1 MQQIKKKKKAQRLE
15 KLAWILDSVI
25 PIPGTNWRIGLDGL
39 IGLIPGVGD
48 ISAGAISTYILYQA
62 LRMGVPTMVV
72 GRMLLNIVMESVVGV
87 IPFFGDIF
95 DFAFKSNK
103 RNVELLREYVDQP
116 DTVKRRSTF
125 TVIITIVGFLLVL
138 GLLVWGMFSLIAAL
152 IHAL

>member
-1 MQQIKKKKKAQRLE
+1 MQQITKQEKAQRLE

-48 ISAGAISTYILYQA
+48 ISAGVISTYILYQA

-95 DFAFKSNK
+95 DFAFKANK

>member
-1 MQQIKKKKKAQRLE
+1 MQQITKQEKAQRLE

-95 DFAFKSNK
+95 DFAFKANK

-125 TVIITIVGFLLVL
+125 TVIITVLGFLLFL

-152 IHAL
+152 IRAL

>member
-1 MQQIKKKKKAQRLE
+1 MQQITKQEKAQRLE

-48 ISAGAISTYILYQA
+48 IIAGAMSTYILYQA
-62 LRMGVPTMVV
+62 LRMGGPTMVV

-95 DFAFKSNK
+95 DFAFKANK

>member
-1 MQQIKKKKKAQRLE
+1 MQQITKQEKAQRLE
-15 KLAWILDSVI
+15 KMAWVLDSII

-39 IGLIPGVGD
+39 IGLVPGIGD

-125 TVIITIVGFLLVL
+125 TVIITVLGFLLFL

-152 IHAL
+152 IRAL

>member
-1 MQQIKKKKKAQRLE
+1 MQQITKQEKAQRLE

-125 TVIITIVGFLLVL
+125 TVVLTILGVL
-138 GLLVWGMFSLIAAL
+138 ALIVALVWGMISLIAWLIQAL
-152 IHAL
+152 

>member
-1 MQQIKKKKKAQRLE
+1 MQQITKQEKMQRLE
-15 KLAWILDSVI
+15 KLAWVLDSVI

-39 IGLIPGVGD
+39 IGLVPGVGD

-72 GRMLLNIVMESVVGV
+72 GRMLLNIVMESVIGV

-103 RNVELLREYVDQP
+103 RNVALLREYVDQP
-116 DTVKRRSTF
+116 ETVKRRSTF
-125 TVIITIVGFLLVL
+125 TVIITIVGFLLLL

>member
-1 MQQIKKKKKAQRLE
+1 
-15 KLAWILDSVI
+15 
-25 PIPGTNWRIGLDGL
+25 
-39 IGLIPGVGD
+39 
-48 ISAGAISTYILYQA
+48 
-62 LRMGVPTMVV
+62 MGVPTMVV

>member
-1 MQQIKKKKKAQRLE
+1 MQQITKQEKAQRLE

-72 GRMLLNIVMESVVGV
+72 GRMLLNIVIESVVGV

-95 DFAFKSNK
+95 DFAFKANK

>member
-1 MQQIKKKKKAQRLE
+1 MQQITKQEKAQRLE

-95 DFAFKSNK
+95 DFAFKANK

>member
-1 MQQIKKKKKAQRLE
+1 LE

-95 DFAFKSNK
+95 DFAFKANK

>member
-1 MQQIKKKKKAQRLE
+1 MQQITKQEKAQRLE

-72 GRMLLNIVMESVVGV
+72 GRMLLIIVMESVVGV

>member
-1 MQQIKKKKKAQRLE
+1 MQQITKQEKAQRLE

>member
-1 MQQIKKKKKAQRLE
+1 
-15 KLAWILDSVI
+15 
-25 PIPGTNWRIGLDGL
+25 
-39 IGLIPGVGD
+39 
-48 ISAGAISTYILYQA
+48 
-62 LRMGVPTMVV
+62 MGVPTMVV

-95 DFAFKSNK
+95 DFAFKANK

>member
-1 MQQIKKKKKAQRLE
+1 MQQITKQEKAQHLE

-95 DFAFKSNK
+95 DFAFKANK

>member
-1 MQQIKKKKKAQRLE
+1 MQQITKQEKVQRLE

-95 DFAFKSNK
+95 DFAFKANK

>member
-1 MQQIKKKKKAQRLE
+1 MQQITKQEKAQRLE
-15 KLAWILDSVI
+15 KLAWVLDSII

-72 GRMLLNIVMESVVGV
+72 GRMLLNIVMESVIGV
-87 IPFFGDIF
+87 IPFFGDLF
-95 DFAFKSNK
+95 DFAFKANK

-125 TVIITIVGFLLVL
+125 TVMLTVLGFLLIL

>member
-1 MQQIKKKKKAQRLE
+1 MQQITRQEKAQQLE
-15 KLAWILDSVI
+15 RLAWILDSVI

-48 ISAGAISTYILYQA
+48 ISAGVISTYILYQA

-72 GRMLLNIVMESVVGV
+72 GRMLLNIVLESVVGV
-87 IPFFGDIF
+87 IPFIGDIF
-95 DFAFKSNK
+95 DFAFKANK

-125 TVIITIVGFLLVL
+125 TVMLTVLGFLLIL

>member
-1 MQQIKKKKKAQRLE
+1 MQQITKQEKAQRLE
-15 KLAWILDSVI
+15 KLAWVLDSII

-39 IGLIPGVGD
+39 IGLGPGVGD
-48 ISAGAISTYILYQA
+48 ISAGVISTYILYQA

-72 GRMLLNIVMESVVGV
+72 GRMLLNIVMESVIGV
-87 IPFFGDIF
+87 IPFFGDLF
-95 DFAFKSNK
+95 DFAFKANK

-125 TVIITIVGFLLVL
+125 TVMLTVLGFLLIL

>member
-1 MQQIKKKKKAQRLE
+1 MQQITKQEKAQRLE

-95 DFAFKSNK
+95 DFAFKANK
-103 RNVELLREYVDQP
+103 RNVELLREYVDKP

>member
-1 MQQIKKKKKAQRLE
+1 MQQITKQEKAQRLE

-125 TVIITIVGFLLVL
+125 TVIITVLGFLLFL

-152 IHAL
+152 IRAL

>member
-1 MQQIKKKKKAQRLE
+1 MQQITKQEKAQRLE

-39 IGLIPGVGD
+39 IGLIPGVGY

-95 DFAFKSNK
+95 DFAFKANK

>member
-1 MQQIKKKKKAQRLE
+1 MQQITKQEKAQRLE
-15 KLAWILDSVI
+15 KMAWVLDSII

-39 IGLIPGVGD
+39 IGLVPGIGD

>member
-1 MQQIKKKKKAQRLE
+1 MQQITKQEKAQRLE

-95 DFAFKSNK
+95 DFAFKANK
-103 RNVELLREYVDQP
+103 RTVELLREYVDQP

>member
-1 MQQIKKKKKAQRLE
+1 MQQITKQEKAQRLE
-15 KLAWILDSVI
+15 KLAWILDSII

-95 DFAFKSNK
+95 DFAFKANK

>member
-1 MQQIKKKKKAQRLE
+1 MQQITKQEKAQRLE
-15 KLAWILDSVI
+15 KLAWVLDSII

-39 IGLIPGVGD
+39 IGLVPGVGD
-48 ISAGAISTYILYQA
+48 ISAGVISTYILYQA

-72 GRMLLNIVMESVVGV
+72 GRMLLNIVMESVIGV
-87 IPFFGDIF
+87 IPFFGDLF
-95 DFAFKSNK
+95 DFAFKANK

-125 TVIITIVGFLLVL
+125 TVMLTVLGFLLIL